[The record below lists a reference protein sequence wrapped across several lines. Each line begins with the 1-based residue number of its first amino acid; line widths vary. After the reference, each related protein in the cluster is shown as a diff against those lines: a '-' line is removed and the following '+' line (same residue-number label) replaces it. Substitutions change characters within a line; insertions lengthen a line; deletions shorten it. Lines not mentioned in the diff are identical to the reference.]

1 MIDKIWLSLYNLF
14 VVPILYSSFRLL
26 GIFNSKVKEG
36 VNGRKRLL
44 EDLILNATKL
54 DKTKKLIWFHSSS
67 LGEFEQAKPI
77 IERLKKKSNVNILIT
92 FFSPSGYL
100 NSKNYP
106 YADLISYI
114 PFDTKGNVKRF
125 ITIVNPSV
133 AVFMRYDLWPN
144 IIKEI
149 HKNKIPILLVD
160 ATMRKNSPR
169 KFFIGKS
176 FHKSLFKMIT
186 KILTVTSDDANNF
199 KSFDCE
205 EEKLLVVGDTRF
217 DRVYQK
223 SIIAKERKLIN
234 DEILKNKKVIVA
246 GSTWSEDEEVIIP
259 IFQKLVKYESKES
272 NENKLLFIIAPHE
285 PTILHLEKL
294 ENDFNKTLRTIRFSY
309 LNNYLNE
316 SIILIDSIG
325 ILSTLYYYA
334 NIAFIGGSFKSNVHN
349 VLEAAVYGMPVLY
362 GPKIFNSQEAKRLNE
377 IGGGIIIHNQREGY
391 RMFKTLLLNDELR
404 EKLSNVSKKFVE
416 NNLSATDKIL
426 KVIYEYL

>member
-1 MIDKIWLSLYNLF
+1 MIDKIWLLMYNLF
-14 VVPILYSSFRLL
+14 VVPILYSSFRLF
-26 GIFNSKVKEG
+26 GIFNSKVKQG

-77 IERLKKKSNVNILIT
+77 IERLKKESDVNILIT

-144 IIKEI
+144 IINEI
-149 HKNKIPILLVD
+149 YKNKIPILLVD

-169 KFFIGKS
+169 KFFLGKS

-186 KILTVTSDDANNF
+186 KILTVTDDDAKNF

-205 EEKLLVVGDTRF
+205 EGKLLVVGDTRF

-223 SIIAKERKLIN
+223 STIAKERKLIN

-259 IFQKLVKYESKES
+259 IFQKLAKYESTES
-272 NENKLLFIIAPHE
+272 TENKLLFIIAPHE
-285 PTILHLEKL
+285 PTIHHLEKL
-294 ENDFNKTLRTIRFSY
+294 ENDFNKNLRTIRFSY
-309 LNNYLNE
+309 LNNYSNE
-316 SIILIDSIG
+316 NVIIIDSIG

-334 NIAFIGGSFKSNVHN
+334 NIAFVGGSFKSNVHN
-349 VLEAAVYGMPVLY
+349 VLEAAVYGIPVLY

-377 IGGGIIIHNQREGY
+377 IGGGIIIHNQKEGY

-404 EKLSNVSKKFVE
+404 EKLSKVSKKFVE
-416 NNLSATDKIL
+416 DNLGATDKIL